1 MEYTCPHRL
10 PQAPVTH
17 HPAPYLIQASRSER
31 LRRWSEL
38 LEDHPG
44 QLTTLE
50 GTEHY
55 SGNVRDQMS
64 KPGSALSLAFADPLL
79 RSAGLE
85 GETYGA
91 AKRFFQLTDGQLH
104 YIVCHCH
111 VGSQMSGRATAKRV
125 RCADPEAGLFGRVR
139 RFFGGRSA
147 SQSSL
152 ISVEGRGYGSTAP
165 PCG

>member
-1 MEYTCPHRL
+1 LDLT
-10 PQAPVTH
+10 QT
-17 HPAPYLIQASRSER
+17 SRSER
-31 LRRWSEL
+31 LRRWSKL
-38 LEDHPG
+38 LEDHPEP
-44 QLTTLE
+44 LATLE

-55 SGNVRDQMS
+55 SGNVRDRMS
-64 KPGSALSLAFADPLL
+64 KPGSALSVAFADPLL

-111 VGSQMSGRATAKRV
+111 VGSQMSGRATARRV

-139 RFFGGRSA
+139 RLLCGRS
-147 SQSSL
+147 L
-152 ISVEGRGYGSTAP
+152 PRMDL
-165 PCG
+165 PCAMHRR